1 MTTYTFEASRMKSR
15 DTDQAIYVRHPLN
28 VLQCFY
34 IPKDAITDMS
44 AIDGGPLWSITIPEK
59 LAEEKGL
66 L

>member
-1 MTTYTFEASRMKSR
+1 MSTHTFEASRMKSR

-28 VLQCFY
+28 VLQCFF
-34 IPKDAITDMS
+34 IPKEAITDMS
-44 AIDGGPLWSITIPEK
+44 AINGGQMWSITIPEN